1 MWLLL
6 HPMTMSRFKLPYQAF
21 RPVHV
26 CQSATQPFLVTS
38 RNAPP
43 RWGGALR
50 DDTKDGCVAD
60 YTWAGNSRSYTF
72 SHNGWEAET
81 AKTAWS
87 SLTVRQFFMKRAKE
101 ANIIATRVSWM
112 SGFENWKTPYKV
124 KKENLVSLP
133 LTGAACKT
141 VEIVDPWDTDVL
153 DYRLIQTRTRR
164 AWKGFWFVCLFVFFA
179 LSRVIFIGVS

>member
-6 HPMTMSRFKLPYQAF
+6 HPMTMSRFKLPYQAS
-21 RPVHV
+21 RSVYV
-26 CQSATQPFLVTS
+26 CQSATQPFLVPS
-38 RNAPP
+38 CNAPP
-43 RWGGALR
+43 LWGGALR
-50 DDTKDGCVAD
+50 DDTKNGCVAD
-60 YTWAGNSRSYTF
+60 YTCAGNSRSYTF

-133 LTGAACKT
+133 LTGAACET